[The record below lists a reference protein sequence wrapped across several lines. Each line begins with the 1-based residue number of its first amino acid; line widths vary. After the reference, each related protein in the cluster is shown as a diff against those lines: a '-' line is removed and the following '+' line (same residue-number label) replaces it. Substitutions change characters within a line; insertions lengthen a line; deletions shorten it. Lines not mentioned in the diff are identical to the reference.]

1 MRVPDVWDQKRPR
14 ASGLLVMRMK
24 CNAGQWINQG
34 NSETVGELK
43 RLATKEDPSS
53 QATPQRAL

>member
-1 MRVPDVWDQKRPR
+1 MCGIKSAPGL
-14 ASGLLVMRMK
+14 SGLLVMRMK

-34 NSETVGELK
+34 HSEAVGVLK
-43 RLATKEDPSS
+43 RLATKEDPPS